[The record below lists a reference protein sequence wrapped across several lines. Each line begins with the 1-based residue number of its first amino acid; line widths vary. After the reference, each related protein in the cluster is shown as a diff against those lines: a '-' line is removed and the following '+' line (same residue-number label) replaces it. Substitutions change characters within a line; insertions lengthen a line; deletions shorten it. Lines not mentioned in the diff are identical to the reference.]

1 MPDNTPRVLIISSVD
16 PTQGTGTVALN
27 FYKVLKA
34 QGIDVDILTKYPVP
48 GHPEFLYVVK
58 QMPDGSHSIEDEV
71 MAWQHRKSLRIASR
85 ICQQGNH
92 AFDYPKETT
101 PPVSPWMVTRKIQKP
116 YDVVI
121 IVFWYQLLSYQTV
134 QAIYDKLH
142 CQIHFRCPD
151 NQPIAGGCH
160 FIGNCERLS
169 EGCGSCPGLQN
180 SGPHDFT
187 AFNVRYRGKVLAHV
201 RPIVFGNTH
210 MQMIHRKSALL
221 REYDRLETVYPLV
234 DNDFFHPIDKQEARR
249 AFDITPNKRFILFF
263 GCSLLNEERKGMKYL
278 LQALRLFHDG
288 LTEQQRAEVLLVVA
302 GNYAEDLL
310 RQLPFDYQFIGFVAF
325 EKLPLVYSLA
335 NAFLCPS
342 VDDAG
347 PSMVNQSLSCGTP
360 VVAFNIGT
368 ALDMVQGHNT
378 GYCAE
383 LRDVEDYANG
393 IRHIYTRSSEEYRA
407 MCLACRDLALER
419 TTSAAFVKSFVNIYS
434 KYSANSADKTFHRSR
449 FLVGINEKMFLLR
462 AYTRSILALMRS
474 SFGHKARHNNS

>member
-1 MPDNTPRVLIISSVD
+1 MPDKRPRVLIISSVD

-34 QGIDVDILTKYPVP
+34 QGIDVDFLTKYPVP

-249 AFDITPNKRFILFF
+249 QFGIPADKKFILFF
-263 GCSLLNEERKGMKYL
+263 GCTILNEERKGMIYL
-278 LQALRLFHDG
+278 LQALRIFHSR
-288 LTEQQRAEVLLVVA
+288 LSEQQRAQVLLVVA
-302 GNYAEDLL
+302 GNYAEEVVKE
-310 RQLPFDYQFIGFVAF
+310 LPFDYQYVGYVAF
-325 EKLPLVYSLA
+325 EQLPLIYSLA

-342 VDDAG
+342 TDDAG
-347 PSMVNQSLSCGTP
+347 PTMVNQALSCGTP

-368 ALDMVQGHNT
+368 ALDMVLGHNT

-383 LRDVEDYANG
+383 LRNAEDYAKG
-393 IRHIYTRSSEEYRA
+393 IQHIYDCSEDAFKE
-407 MCLACRDLALER
+407 MCNACRSLALER
-419 TTSAAFVKSFVNIYS
+419 TTDEAFVNSFLAIYQ
-434 KYSANSADKTFHRSR
+434 KYGLEPLRYADKLRRARVKFCERW
-449 FLVGINEKMFLLR
+449 FLAKI
-462 AYTRSILALMRS
+462 YTKSIYKSILP
-474 SFGHKARHNNS
+474 SFWHRA